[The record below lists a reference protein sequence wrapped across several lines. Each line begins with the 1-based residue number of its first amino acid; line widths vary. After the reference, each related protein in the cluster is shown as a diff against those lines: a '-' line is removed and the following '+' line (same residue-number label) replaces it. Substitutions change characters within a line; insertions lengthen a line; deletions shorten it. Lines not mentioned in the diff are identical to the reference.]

1 MLTLPTENL
10 DCLAGLT
17 FQLFV
22 FPTLLFPT
30 LLFLPKPKSGIQ
42 PNPHCNLNIYYYYYS
57 LLPKPF
63 EA

>member
-22 FPTLLFPT
+22 FPL
-30 LLFLPKPKSGIQ
+30 KK
-42 PNPHCNLNIYYYYYS
+42 NPMASNYTEHSEHS
-57 LLPKPF
+57 L
-63 EA
+63 ET